1 MSALRELLASYRS
14 ASRTEREK
22 GTYFELLIRDF
33 LKNDLTYTPQ
43 FSEVW
48 TYKDWAESQGIDSRD
63 IGIDLVAGLN
73 EQEGFC
79 AIQCKFYA
87 ENYRIQKSDLD
98 SFFTASG
105 NIGVYMHPARLNCD
119 VSCLDFLADVI
130 RLQKT
135 SFLSQYFFRVR

>member
-1 MSALRELLASYRS
+1 MVIDARQVKNKTSGESMSALRELLASYRS

-79 AIQCKFYA
+79 AIQCIGKYWSVYA
-87 ENYRIQKSDLD
+87 PSTIKL
-98 SFFTASG
+98 
-105 NIGVYMHPARLNCD
+105 
-119 VSCLDFLADVI
+119 
-130 RLQKT
+130 
-135 SFLSQYFFRVR
+135 